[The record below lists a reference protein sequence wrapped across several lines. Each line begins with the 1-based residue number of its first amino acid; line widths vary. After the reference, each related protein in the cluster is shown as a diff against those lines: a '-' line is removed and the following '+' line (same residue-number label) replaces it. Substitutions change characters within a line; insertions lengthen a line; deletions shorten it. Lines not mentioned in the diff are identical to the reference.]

1 MLKLLYVPTGNIF
14 NLPDE
19 EALRIKSEDRGNNYK
34 ILNPEF
40 KDEPEV
46 IDEPKTVRE
55 LVMPDAP
62 KEKEIELPPAKQ
74 EELDEPQEK
83 DKTTIDELKKMDR
96 FALYGLAQRLNLKPK
111 SNANKATLL
120 KMLKETGNFN

>member
-19 EALRIKSEDRGNNYK
+19 EALRIKGEDRGNNYK

-46 IDEPKTVRE
+46 IEEPKTVRE

-83 DKTTIDELKKMDR
+83 DKTTIDELKEMDR